1 MTLEFRSRASDS
13 PHVHQVGCASAS
25 SDSTFLAV
33 PDGSWGLVVMRS
45 ERQTKVYLTGS
56 TTRPVQ
62 VALKAGDEI
71 LSVSFKASS
80 YSPSICAQTLLDNA
94 LRLMAPTNQSIWWN
108 QQEKLELPTFENA
121 DDFVSS
127 LVKREQLA
135 VNSAVA
141 TVLAGRSPP
150 MSPRTLQRHFLK
162 TTGMTHNYWQQ
173 IQRAQQ
179 AASGLQLGK
188 SLAQVAFEAGYVDQS
203 HMTRWLKQIV
213 GRTPG
218 EIAREKKPPP

>member
-1 MTLEFRSRASDS
+1 MTPTPR
-13 PHVHQVGCASAS
+13 
-25 SDSTFLAV
+25 
-33 PDGSWGLVVMRS
+33 
-45 ERQTKVYLTGS
+45 
-56 TTRPVQ
+56 
-62 VALKAGDEI
+62 
-71 LSVSFKASS
+71 
-80 YSPSICAQTLLDNA
+80 SICWSPKEQ
-94 LRLMAPTNQSIWWN
+94 
-108 QQEKLELPTFENA
+108 LELPTFENA
-121 DDFVSS
+121 DDFVAA
-127 LVKREQLA
+127 LVKREQLV

-141 TVLAGRSPP
+141 AVLAGRSPA

-173 IQRAQQ
+173 IQRAQK

-218 EIAREKKPPP
+218 EIARDKRPQP